1 MIRKSEEIVVR
12 DSENARGG
20 NGTVHF
26 YDWMKPEDAEGH
38 GRLFSKLVVPPGA
51 SIGEHQHDG
60 EFEVF
65 YVIDGNPTVID
76 NGEAVDL
83 KPGDMHLCPNG
94 SKHSIENRTDE
105 DATVIALI
113 MNDLTER

>member
-65 YVIDGNPTVID
+65 YVIEGNPTVID
-76 NGEAVDL
+76 NGEAVYVCGIDVSDL
-83 KPGDMHLCPNG
+83 DWR
-94 SKHSIENRTDE
+94 E
-105 DATVIALI
+105 
-113 MNDLTER
+113 